1 VRGSVR
7 SRGASVELGA
17 ASIHQASTR
26 AITTPRT
33 EPMAASKTSV
43 KRRDADAHGRKEA
56 GAGEGAW
63 VGQGAGEGM
72 PGGWTGVRLAMAPQ
86 V

>member
-1 VRGSVR
+1 
-7 SRGASVELGA
+7 
-17 ASIHQASTR
+17 
-26 AITTPRT
+26 
-33 EPMAASKTSV
+33 MAASKTSV